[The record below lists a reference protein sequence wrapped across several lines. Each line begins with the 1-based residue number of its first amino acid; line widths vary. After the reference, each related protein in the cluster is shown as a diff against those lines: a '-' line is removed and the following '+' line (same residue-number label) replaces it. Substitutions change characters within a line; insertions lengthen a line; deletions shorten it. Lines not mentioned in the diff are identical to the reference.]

1 MNAHAALA
9 ERPSPSR
16 IPALGKD
23 VASAGAYDLP
33 KVHLADVAHIPGKKG
48 LPVLGVLPEAVFDP
62 LAFGRRMYAKHG
74 PVYRFYACG
83 NWNVQ
88 LIGPEAN
95 EFLLFDRDK
104 NFSTRFGWEPVFG
117 PLFPGGLLL
126 RDLEDHRIHRR
137 AIGSAFKPQQLEGYL
152 QLFEESAVRAVD
164 RWSGRSF
171 RFYPALR
178 EMTIELAVISFMG
191 LELGEESRRFSDAFG
206 DLIKGTVAVI
216 PKPLPGTVLR
226 RAVNGR
232 RYLEEFVRQRIP
244 ERRAAGGA
252 DLFSQLCLATYED
265 GSLLDDQEIIDHL
278 LFVTAA
284 AHDTIT
290 SAIASTVYFLA
301 KHPGWQDE
309 VRDELAGAGLVPHAL
324 MPAQLSELPV
334 SENVVKEA
342 LRLNSPAPV
351 IWRRA
356 VRDVEFGGF
365 HIPAGTIT
373 GANVLLTQRLPEY
386 WSDPERFDPTR
397 YTAQNSKDRHR
408 FLWTPFGGGA
418 HMCLGLHHAM
428 MQSKAFLFH
437 FLREHRVE
445 VAPDYVP
452 RWYYWPNC
460 RPLDGLPIT
469 LTRISA

>member
-1 MNAHAALA
+1 MNAHAAIA
-9 ERPSPSR
+9 DRPNVSR
-16 IPALGKD
+16 IAALGKD
-23 VASAGAYDLP
+23 VPSAASYDLP
-33 KVHLADVAHIPGKKG
+33 KVERSALAHIPGKKG

-62 LAFGRRMYAKHG
+62 LAFGRRMYAKFG

-95 EFLLFDRDK
+95 ELLLFDRDK
-104 NFSTRFGWEPVFG
+104 NFSTRFGWEPIFG

-152 QLFEESAVRAVD
+152 RQFEESATRAVD

-178 EMTIELAVISFMG
+178 DMTIELAVISFMG

-226 RAVNGR
+226 RAIDGR

-244 ERRAAGGA
+244 ERRSGDGA

-301 KHPGWQDE
+301 KHPEWQRA
-309 VRDELAGAGLVPHAL
+309 VRDELSDAGLVPHAL
-324 MPAQLSELPV
+324 TTAQLAELPLA
-334 SENVVKEA
+334 ENVVKEA

-356 VRDVEFGGF
+356 VRDVEFAGF

-386 WSDPERFDPTR
+386 WEDPERFDPTR
-397 YTAQNSKDRHR
+397 YTPENSKDRHR

-428 MQSKAFLFH
+428 MQSKAFLLH
-437 FLREHRVE
+437 LLREHEVT

-460 RPLDGLPIT
+460 RPLDGLPVT
-469 LTRISA
+469 LTRLSG